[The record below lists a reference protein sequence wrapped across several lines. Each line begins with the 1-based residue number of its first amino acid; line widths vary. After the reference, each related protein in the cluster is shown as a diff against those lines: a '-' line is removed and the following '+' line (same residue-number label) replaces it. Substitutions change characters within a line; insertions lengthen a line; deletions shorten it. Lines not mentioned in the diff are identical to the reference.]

1 MSTRIRPETSKKNP
15 YYISKHRQYELKHFV
30 MQYPEW
36 EEKLRE
42 LRGIVRTPPTD
53 SDKVNNGFVS
63 DITGDT
69 AVLRELYSR
78 NIDMVVKAAEETHPM
93 YGLII
98 AKNVI
103 CEQTYRDW
111 SEGQMLSRD
120 EYYRLYRKFFYIL
133 DKLRDS
139 QI

>member
-15 YYISKHRQYELKHFV
+15 YYISKHRLYELKHFV

-53 SDKVNNGFVS
+53 SDKVNNGSVS

-78 NIDMVVKAAEETHPM
+78 CIDMVIKAAEETHPM

-111 SEGQMLSRD
+111 SEGQVLSRD

-139 QI
+139 Q

>member
-1 MSTRIRPETSKKNP
+1 MSTRVRPETSKKNP

-53 SDKVNNGFVS
+53 SDKVNNGSVS

-78 NIDMVVKAAEETHPM
+78 NVNMVVKAAEQTHPM

-98 AKNVI
+98 VKNII

>member
-1 MSTRIRPETSKKNP
+1 MPTRIRPEVSKRSE

-36 EEKLRE
+36 EEKLKE
-42 LRGIVRTPPTD
+42 LDGLVKVPCTD
-53 SDKVNNGFVS
+53 ADKIIKGSIS

-78 NIDMVVKAAEETHPM
+78 NIDMVIKAAEETHPM

-98 AKNVI
+98 AKNII

-133 DKLRDS
+133 DKLRDA
-139 QI
+139 QV

>member
-36 EEKLRE
+36 EEKLKE
-42 LRGIVRTPPTD
+42 LHWIVRTPPTD
-53 SDKVNNGFVS
+53 SDKVTNGSVS

-98 AKNVI
+98 AKNII

-133 DKLRDS
+133 DRLRDAR
-139 QI
+139 

>member
-1 MSTRIRPETSKKNP
+1 MSTRIRPETSKKNE

-36 EEKLRE
+36 EERIKE
-42 LRGIVRTPPTD
+42 LDGLVKVPRTD
-53 SDKVNNGFVS
+53 VDKVDLGSISDK
-63 DITGDT
+63 TGDT

-78 NIDMVVKAAEETHPM
+78 NIDMILKAAEETHPM

-103 CEQTYRDW
+103 CERTYRDW
-111 SEGQMLSRD
+111 SEGQMISRD

-133 DKLRDS
+133 DRLRDS
-139 QI
+139 R

>member
-15 YYISKHRQYELKHFV
+15 YYISKHRQYELQHFV

-36 EEKLRE
+36 EERIKE
-42 LRGIVRTPPTD
+42 LDGLVKVPRTD
-53 SDKVNNGFVS
+53 VDKVNLGSIS
-63 DITGDT
+63 DKTGDI

-78 NIDMVVKAAEETHPM
+78 NMDIVIKAADETDPM

-111 SEGQMLSRD
+111 SEGQMISRD

>member
-36 EEKLRE
+36 EEKLKE
-42 LRGIVRTPPTD
+42 LDGLVKVPRTNA
-53 SDKVNNGFVS
+53 DKVNLGSVS
-63 DITGDT
+63 DKTGDT

-78 NIDMVVKAAEETHPM
+78 SIDMVVKAAEETHPM

-103 CEQTYRDW
+103 CDQTYRDW
-111 SEGQMLSRD
+111 SEGHMLSRD

>member
-36 EEKLRE
+36 EGKLKE
-42 LRGIVRTPPTD
+42 LSGLVKVPCTD
-53 SDKVNNGFVS
+53 DDKIIPGSVSDK
-63 DITGDT
+63 TGDT

-78 NIDMVVKAAEETHPM
+78 NIDMVIKAAEETHPR

-139 QI
+139 HI

>member
-15 YYISKHRQYELKHFV
+15 YYISKHRQYELQHFV

-42 LRGIVRTPPTD
+42 ISGLVKVPCTD
-53 SDKVNNGFVS
+53 ADKVNPGSTS

-69 AVLRELYSR
+69 AVLRQLYSR
-78 NIDMVVKAAEETHPM
+78 NIDIVVAAAEQTHPIF
-93 YGLII
+93 GIQIVKNII
-98 AKNVI
+98 CGVSY
-103 CEQTYRDW
+103 CDW
-111 SEGQMLSRD
+111 SDGKYMSRD
-120 EYYRLYRKFFYIL
+120 EYYKLYRKFYYIL